1 MFLALCLI
9 LSQSLMDGCCISA
22 PELLGAIAYVAM
34 LSSALLVASLL
45 RKDRPFIPTLV
56 ALL

>member
-45 RKDRPFIPTLV
+45 PKD
-56 ALL
+56 